1 VGGYHTDRAPGLD
14 FLDKLSQATGNAQ
27 APDRESLRYAC
38 IWEATIMLFSR
49 YKVAYEKKRKIMRNV
64 ASIAEFKN
72 SCFAEFDK
80 VKNREGF
87 EKQRVKY
94 LG

>member
-1 VGGYHTDRAPGLD
+1 
-14 FLDKLSQATGNAQ
+14 
-27 APDRESLRYAC
+27 
-38 IWEATIMLFSR
+38 MLFSR

-64 ASIAEFKN
+64 ASIAEFKK

-87 EKQRVKY
+87 EKLRVKY
-94 LG
+94 SG

>member
-1 VGGYHTDRAPGLD
+1 
-14 FLDKLSQATGNAQ
+14 
-27 APDRESLRYAC
+27 
-38 IWEATIMLFSR
+38 MLFSR
-49 YKVAYEKKRKIMRNV
+49 DKVAYEKNRKIMRNV
-64 ASIAEFKN
+64 ASIAEFRK